1 MSILKSVLAAFASA
15 TLFTIAASAATQ
27 PALSGPDVFR
37 LSYFVNETFSC
48 TGGNCT
54 PTGIAPGLDDH
65 IYIVNPGT
73 SGGNLCANIYVWDPS
88 EELVS
93 CCATAITPNE
103 LVTTTVGGLLTNPA
117 SAKDTTPHS
126 GVIKIISS
134 TVPSGGHCNPAT
146 VGKSG
151 GGAVTPELLSW
162 MVHLFPAGFS
172 GFSDGEA
179 TEEEFL
185 PGTLSA
191 AEEGLDVNGCAA
203 FAGLSGAGTC
213 VGPVEAPAVRSHLK

>member
-1 MSILKSVLAAFASA
+1 MAILKSTLATFAIA
-15 TLFTIAASAATQ
+15 TLFTVAASAATQ

-37 LSYFVNETFSC
+37 ISYWVNETFTC
-48 TGGNCT
+48 TGGSCT
-54 PTGIAPGLDDH
+54 PSGIAPGIDDQ

-117 SAKDTTPHS
+117 SARDRTPHS

-134 TVPSGGHCNPAT
+134 TVPSGGCNAAT

-162 MVHLFPAGFS
+162 MVHIFTVNGAYEP
-172 GFSDGEA
+172 

-213 VGPVEAPAVRSHLK
+213 VGPVEAPAVRKSLR